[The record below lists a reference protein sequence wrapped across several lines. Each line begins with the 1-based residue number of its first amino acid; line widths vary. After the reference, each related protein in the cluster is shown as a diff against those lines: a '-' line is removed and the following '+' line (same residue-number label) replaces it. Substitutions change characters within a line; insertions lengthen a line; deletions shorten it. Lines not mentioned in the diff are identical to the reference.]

1 MGLFSFIK
9 FILPAVILL
18 SVMPSCSSEE
28 AEASVPANILS
39 EEAFAKVIVDFA
51 LAESTGNINVKSVAG
66 DKMDSV
72 YAFNP
77 LIDNKITKSQY
88 DSAIAFYSKHPSI
101 YKRVYETVLAELSK
115 MQVKKDSLKVDSVSK
130 K

>member
-1 MGLFSFIK
+1 MRFFSFIK

-18 SVMPSCSSEE
+18 SVTSSCSSEE
-28 AEASVPANILS
+28 AEVSVPANILS

-51 LAESTGNINVKSVAG
+51 LAESAGNINVKSVAG

-72 YAFNP
+72 YAFDP
-77 LIDNKITKSQY
+77 LIENKITKSQY
-88 DSAIAFYSKHPSI
+88 DSAITFYSKHPSI
-101 YKRVYETVLAELSK
+101 YKRVYETVLSELSK
-115 MQVKKDSLKVDSVSK
+115 MQVKQDSIKVDSVSK

>member
-1 MGLFSFIK
+1 MSSFSFIK

-18 SVMPSCSSEE
+18 SVMSSCGSEE
-28 AEASVPANILS
+28 TVDAVPANILN
-39 EEAFAKVIVDFA
+39 EEAFAKVIIDFA

-66 DKMDSV
+66 DKMDSI

-77 LIDNKITKSQY
+77 LIENNVTKSQY

-101 YKRVYETVLAELSK
+101 YKRVYENVLAGLSK
-115 MQVKKDSLKVDSVSK
+115 MQVKKDSLKADPVSK